1 MMFAFADV
9 SFVVRPVRGDGRETG
24 VSGAEKYRNHYGHV
38 LFFTS
43 IYNRSLVIFHNYV
56 MRDA

>member
-1 MMFAFADV
+1 MIFAFADV

-38 LFFTS
+38 LFLSPST
-43 IYNRSLVIFHNYV
+43 I
-56 MRDA
+56 AC